1 MSTPEQSAHPP
12 AVTTSYDGPV
22 AVITLDRP
30 ERRNAVDSP
39 TALALARAVEAA
51 DADEAVSV
59 LVLTGAG
66 GVFCAGADLKALA
79 GGDRVDDPD
88 ALTDDSAGSLGP
100 MGPTRMRTTKPVIAA
115 IEGPAVAGG
124 LELALWADLRV
135 VAGDATLGVFCRR
148 FGVPLI
154 DLGTVRLPRL
164 IGHSRAMDLILTGRG
179 IDGVEAER
187 IGLANRVTAPGEALA
202 TAVALAHDLAALPQ
216 RCLRNDR
223 LSALE
228 QWDLSEDD
236 AMRNELARG
245 LDTIGSGETLGG
257 ATRFASGAGRHGRPS
272 DVG

>member
-1 MSTPEQSAHPP
+1 M
-12 AVTTSYDGPV
+12 TTTYDGPV
-22 AVITLDRP
+22 AVITIDRP
-30 ERRNAVDSP
+30 ERRNAVDSA
-39 TALALARAVEAA
+39 TALALAYAIEHA

-66 GVFCAGADLKALA
+66 GSFCAGADLKALA
-79 GGDRVDDPD
+79 EGDRLD
-88 ALTDDSAGSLGP
+88 APEDFTDTGRGP
-100 MGPTRMRTTKPVIAA
+100 MGPTRLRTTKPVIAA

-135 VAGDATLGVFCRR
+135 AASDATLGVYCRR

-187 IGLANRVTAPGEALA
+187 IGLVNRVAAPGEALS
-202 TAVALAHDLAALPQ
+202 TAVALAQELATLPQ

-228 QWDLSEDD
+228 QWDLSEED
-236 AMRNELARG
+236 AMRNEFARG
-245 LDTIGSGETLGG
+245 LDTIGSGETVGG
-257 ATRFASGAGRHGRPS
+257 ATRFAGGAGRHGTRIGS
-272 DVG
+272 